1 MHGMAGIDRSKLS
14 GLAQD
19 IGDVGIA
26 TPERIIEP
34 NHRHGFRFAKK
45 GQTLGQLAKVD
56 RTSQILQRWIIAITG
71 FAAGKFE
78 RAKKATLAIVSAIG
92 AAPPSKN
99 DSTMFR
105 TIVACEA
112 STDGLPVPSNG
123 MARILLL
130 VWNLRPLIT
139 MS

>member
-1 MHGMAGIDRSKLS
+1 MAGIDRSKLS

-34 NHRHGFRFAKK
+34 KHRHGIRFAQKR
-45 GQTLGQLAKVD
+45 GGAWSLAKVD

-92 AAPPSKN
+92 AAPPSGAPVEERFNHVQN
-99 DSTMFR
+99 DCS
-105 TIVACEA
+105 
-112 STDGLPVPSNG
+112 L
-123 MARILLL
+123 
-130 VWNLRPLIT
+130 
-139 MS
+139 